1 MPVASGVKLHI
12 RLARRAV
19 IKRSSC
25 SIVSRDNASG
35 CMLSRKPGLEEDL
48 AMGEREKAPDSSSG
62 EKHGPD
68 PEGPDEA
75 REAAMM
81 REILRRQ
88 ERHREGGV
96 EPELDEMDEEPRPE
110 A

>member
-1 MPVASGVKLHI
+1 
-12 RLARRAV
+12 
-19 IKRSSC
+19 
-25 SIVSRDNASG
+25 
-35 CMLSRKPGLEEDL
+35 LEEDL
-48 AMGEREKAPDSSSG
+48 AMGEREQEPDSGSG
-62 EKHGPD
+62 ENLGHGP
-68 PEGPDEA
+68 ELLDEA

-96 EPELDEMDEEPRPE
+96 EPELDEMGEEPRTE

>member
-1 MPVASGVKLHI
+1 
-12 RLARRAV
+12 
-19 IKRSSC
+19 
-25 SIVSRDNASG
+25 
-35 CMLSRKPGLEEDL
+35 LEEDL
-48 AMGEREKAPDSSSG
+48 AMGEQDQAPDKGSG
-62 EKHGPD
+62 QKPGNA
-68 PEGPDEA
+68 PELLDEA

-96 EPELDEMDEEPRPE
+96 EPELDETGEEPRPE